1 MDKIET
7 ENGYYYKGKLSEVSA
22 KIKAEVQEY
31 KEKSIKKVLKKNT
44 SFTTLSDSIISPIQ
58 LLDKMVAKGNISK
71 ERAEELKKTVK

>member
-31 KEKSIKKVLKKNT
+31 KERSIKRFLKRTPLLLLLVIVLYHLY
-44 SFTTLSDSIISPIQ
+44 SY
-58 LLDKMVAKGNISK
+58 
-71 ERAEELKKTVK
+71 